1 MKIEIPEGY
10 EAKIVGN
17 EVILEPKES
26 EDERIRKEI
35 IRIVDIWTN
44 SSPVVNGIPR
54 ETLLAYL
61 ERKKEQK
68 PIEDVVKDI
77 TKNKEAATKFLKSAG
92 IMDDNGELAEIYLSE
107 QKPAV
112 EQLDGTFNSYDM
124 AKTFVEGQY
133 YVMEHPERFGL
144 CKPVEWSDED
154 KRMID
159 NIIYCLPGMAI
170 GTIEMLPSLAKQY
183 ALRLKSLFPSWK
195 PSEQEKG
202 ALRTAIHILTEE
214 RNFPK
219 TGAQL
224 QNILNAFEGK
234 ESRKDWKPSEEQME
248 VLGRAITFLAIHN
261 EEFRRTGRNND
272 LINDLF
278 NDLKKL

>member
-1 MKIEIPEGY
+1 MAKEIEIPEGY
-10 EAKIVGN
+10 EAKIEN
-17 EVILEPKES
+17 NKVIFVPKES
-26 EDERIRKEI
+26 EDEKIRKELLEEIEFI
-35 IRIVDIWTN
+35 IPHDDETDSEGLMLPSYHARIDRYK
-44 SSPVVNGIPR
+44 S
-54 ETLLAYL
+54 YL
-61 ERKKEQK
+61 EKQK
-68 PIEDVVKDI
+68 
-77 TKNKEAATKFLKSAG
+77 
-92 IMDDNGELAEIYLSE
+92 E

-159 NIIYCLPGMAI
+159 NIIYCLPGMAM

-214 RNFPK
+214 RNFPR

-248 VLGRAITFLAIHN
+248 ILQYVCTQSSHPNQKVIPVLESLY
-261 EEFRRTGRNND
+261 
-272 LINDLF
+272 